1 MATPPN
7 PNNHLDDRVRIHF
20 GNMDLAYEDLKKV
33 ITELDKATDD
43 LYKDLYNE
51 LSEIWVGGAR
61 NWFEEKKAEWNKL
74 EVAMGEQL
82 FNAAQVV
89 QIANGN
95 YQAAEKKNIQIWS
108 D

>member
-1 MATPPN
+1 MAKN
-7 PNNHLDDRVRIHF
+7 PNDYLDDRVKIHF

-61 NWFEEKKAEWNKL
+61 DWFEDKKREWNEH
-74 EVAMGEQL
+74 EVRMGQQL

-95 YQAAEKKNIQIWS
+95 YRNAEKRNIAIWS